1 LLYIRSINKNTMKNL
16 ITLLIVLLSISGY
29 SQMSPEALQRL
40 TDSIRNN
47 IVIPNIDKA
56 LEKSRY
62 RDSVYMSTQIIDTMK
77 FIVAILNEANHQR
90 KLKGKPALRMGSPEQ
105 IRSTTDWAD
114 EQAIGS
120 FCGHNSKKW
129 EDDVETEIS
138 AVNIFV
144 VREYKSGKE
153 NGELY
158 RNMAK
163 VLVNQWMESPGHY
176 RHLMRTDFKIST
188 VGVSFIVNWDGV
200 VRVFTS
206 LRGHKY

>member
-1 LLYIRSINKNTMKNL
+1 MKNL

-47 IVIPNIDKA
+47 FVIPNIDRA

-62 RDSVYMSTQIIDTMK
+62 RDSVYMSTQTLDTMK

-114 EQAIGS
+114 KQAIGS
-120 FCGHNSKKW
+120 FCGHSSKSCG
-129 EDDVETEIS
+129 EDVITEIS

>member
-1 LLYIRSINKNTMKNL
+1 MKNL
-16 ITLLIVLLSISGY
+16 ITLLTILISLNGY

>member
-1 LLYIRSINKNTMKNL
+1 MYIRSINKNTMKNL
-16 ITLLIVLLSISGY
+16 ITLLIVLLSINGY
-29 SQMSPEALQRL
+29 SQMSPEALQRF

-47 IVIPNIDKA
+47 IVIPSIDRA

-77 FIVAILNEANHQR
+77 FIVAILNEANYQR

-114 EQAIGS
+114 KQAIGS
-120 FCGHNSKKW
+120 FCGHSSKSCG
-129 EDDVETEIS
+129 EDVITEIS

-144 VREYKSGKE
+144 LWEYKSGKE

-188 VGVSFIVNWDGV
+188 VGVSFSKNYSGSVSI
-200 VRVFTS
+200 FTS